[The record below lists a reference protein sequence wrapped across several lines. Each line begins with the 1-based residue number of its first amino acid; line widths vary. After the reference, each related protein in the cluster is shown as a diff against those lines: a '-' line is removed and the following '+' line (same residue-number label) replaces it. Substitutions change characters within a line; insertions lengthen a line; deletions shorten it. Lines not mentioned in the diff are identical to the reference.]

1 MLMAGNLGFRIGE
14 NKTAPWNFCPVFMN
28 IGSALL
34 VISAVMGIPSAMGP
48 KQFHELVMGLPET
61 EYATSYGQPAYKSFG
76 KFLTRLRAEDD
87 SVVLGQVLFDEREML
102 CEADPETF
110 HVTDHYRNYPYVLA
124 RLKRLDAKTL
134 RGYLMRQWRHNA
146 PKKWL
151 KAWEEGTALPP
162 VPKKTAKLRAK
173 K

>member
-1 MLMAGNLGFRIGE
+1 
-14 NKTAPWNFCPVFMN
+14 
-28 IGSALL
+28 
-34 VISAVMGIPSAMGP
+34 MGP
-48 KQFHELVMGLPET
+48 KQFHELVLGFPET
-61 EYATSYGQPAYKSFG
+61 EYATSYGQPAYKAFG

-87 SVVLGQVLFDEREML
+87 SVVLGQVSLDERDII

-134 RGYLMRQWRHNA
+134 RGYLTRQWRHNA

-151 KAWEEGTALPP
+151 KAWDEGTALPP
-162 VPKKTAKLRAK
+162 VPKTTAKPRTRK
-173 K
+173 TTR